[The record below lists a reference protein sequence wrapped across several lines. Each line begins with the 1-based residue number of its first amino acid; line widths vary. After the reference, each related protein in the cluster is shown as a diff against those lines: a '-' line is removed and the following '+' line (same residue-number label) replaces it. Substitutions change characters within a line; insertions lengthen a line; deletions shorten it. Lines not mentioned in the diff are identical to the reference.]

1 MPASEPQLEQT
12 QRGGTGSAWFSPVWL
27 VAPAAPPCT
36 SAIVLAGIPSFAA
49 TPLLAA
55 LMATLPGIDANDEP
69 KSLAAFR
76 FYCCVLGALGQLPV
90 GAFLLAGSFLAGCLS
105 WLHAA
110 SPASFAHGS
119 SLSKVALPCP
129 VPFLSPSS
137 GKHQFVALTRT
148 LSLSH
153 THACPMPGCRRRPP
167 PPSRCPPRSGWRSCC
182 RAASPSSPTWMPRNT
197 GVGTQRKLLL
207 LGSMPVHALCLLE
220 NRGGSTG
227 NQPGKCHWTGSC
239 FRLVLAGQ
247 TVPSWSSEWA
257 PHLLVTMLCVWA
269 WSRPGCVAG

>member
-1 MPASEPQLEQT
+1 
-12 QRGGTGSAWFSPVWL
+12 
-27 VAPAAPPCT
+27 
-36 SAIVLAGIPSFAA
+36 
-49 TPLLAA
+49 
-55 LMATLPGIDANDEP
+55 MATLPGIDANDEP

-105 WLHAA
+105 RLPAA
-110 SPASFAHGS
+110 SPSQ
-119 SLSKVALPCP
+119 LCQEQLLRWVALPCP
-129 VPFLSPSS
+129 VPSPSPSS
-137 GKHQFVALTRT
+137 SKQQFVALARAFT
-148 LSLSH
+148 LSH
-153 THACPMPGCRRRPP
+153 THTCPMPGRRRRPP

-227 NQPGKCHWTGSC
+227 DHPRTCHWTGSC
-239 FRLVLAGQ
+239 FRWFIAGQ
-247 TVPSWSSEWA
+247 TVPSWSSE
-257 PHLLVTMLCVWA
+257 CVPT
-269 WSRPGCVAG
+269 SSS